1 MKRLLLSV
9 CLIGL
14 VFAGHTPNSL
24 QTTQITPVSAEPR
37 AARTV
42 TIVAKSTPDRWNRTN
57 SNLQRIAFQSS
68 SITDTPEASSAKG
81 SALVPSVE
89 EIFAPSLPQKTE
101 TPAQP
106 RPSEAV
112 GDDAM
117 WVVVIRGASVH
128 SSPSVAAPIVSYFG
142 VGKELNLVGS
152 EQGWYQVFD
161 PATSQLGWVYA
172 KYYVEPIDRP
182 SGKRV
187 ALQEPQAIKVAPVTA
202 APAKSVRRI
211 LQQPQFLG
219 PPQNVQAEKVKPSP
233 RKRDESVA
241 SLLERAL
248 QR

>member
-1 MKRLLLSV
+1 
-9 CLIGL
+9 
-14 VFAGHTPNSL
+14 
-24 QTTQITPVSAEPR
+24 
-37 AARTV
+37 
-42 TIVAKSTPDRWNRTN
+42 
-57 SNLQRIAFQSS
+57 
-68 SITDTPEASSAKG
+68 
-81 SALVPSVE
+81 
-89 EIFAPSLPQKTE
+89 
-101 TPAQP
+101 
-106 RPSEAV
+106 
-112 GDDAM
+112 M

-241 SLLERAL
+241 ESAGEGLAAVASIAGPDSAKLYLIFQAIHNSLEVERHVFPFGGKADESA
-248 QR
+248 RTCHCHSPGANGVGVRRKSHDN